1 LIVAS
6 FPTDAKWIPGQSS
19 PARGYLLGAL
29 LGAAHARN
37 ESITARTIAKGN
49 TAWKRWVKFLHKC
62 ELADDIYLTQF
73 TPHERHLLLGAF
85 TQRVQDNEWSR
96 SSKGYDH
103 VVAGTC
109 RATIDNVCQ
118 AFVAAGYENPGK
130 DTHGQLAFVLQRQLK
145 GYKNNN
151 PAEQPQKAI
160 PFSLLQKM
168 ITLPTKN
175 AMRRRFQLLTHMA
188 FFFAMRSCEYLKVTG
203 HR

>member
-1 LIVAS
+1 
-6 FPTDAKWIPGQSS
+6 
-19 PARGYLLGAL
+19 
-29 LGAAHARN
+29 
-37 ESITARTIAKGN
+37 
-49 TAWKRWVKFLHKC
+49 
-62 ELADDIYLTQF
+62 
-73 TPHERHLLLGAF
+73 
-85 TQRVQDNEWSR
+85 
-96 SSKGYDH
+96 

-109 RATIDNVCQ
+109 RAAIDNVCQ

-145 GYKNNN
+145 GYKNND